1 VFLIV
6 SELQHRRT
14 PLMHAAVKGHA
25 DAVQALLD
33 AGADRYAEVRDH
45 ANLMIIAREI
55 IRVGDF
61 RNAPSGYCF
70 SVRQQS

>member
-1 VFLIV
+1 
-6 SELQHRRT
+6 
-14 PLMHAAVKGHA
+14 MHAAVKGHA

-55 IRVGDF
+55 ILTNSAEVSKH
-61 RNAPSGYCF
+61 AS
-70 SVRQQS
+70 